1 MEPAQNKNIWN
12 AAIKAGVIFGFVVF
26 LVSTIGSYITIN
38 SEPTGN
44 LLSGTILAS
53 VVGCLIAFFGGFLG
67 VKFYINEYG
76 PVMKIG
82 QGAVIGLMA
91 GIVMAVVSQIL
102 ALIWPMIDGAFIENL
117 QTALIANI
125 EISEQL
131 PSAQKEDMIDAV
143 YAQFQNFYGV
153 GTILQ
158 GFFMGIVTYG
168 LLNLLSGLLAAKFMG
183 RAPEP
188 EL

>member
-1 MEPAQNKNIWN
+1 
-12 AAIKAGVIFGFVVF
+12 
-26 LVSTIGSYITIN
+26 
-38 SEPTGN
+38 
-44 LLSGTILAS
+44 
-53 VVGCLIAFFGGFLG
+53 
-67 VKFYINEYG
+67 
-76 PVMKIG
+76 
-82 QGAVIGLMA
+82 
-91 GIVMAVVSQIL
+91 
-102 ALIWPMIDGAFIENL
+102 MIDGAFIENL

>member
-102 ALIWPMIDGAFIENL
+102 ALIWP
-117 QTALIANI
+117 
-125 EISEQL
+125 
-131 PSAQKEDMIDAV
+131 
-143 YAQFQNFYGV
+143 
-153 GTILQ
+153 
-158 GFFMGIVTYG
+158 
-168 LLNLLSGLLAAKFMG
+168 
-183 RAPEP
+183 
-188 EL
+188 